1 MGQSLDGR
9 EKSIGSRI
17 FQIIVNLFLYFSYIY
32 YAPRTD
38 IVDTRE
44 RLVRYLLSLVQSL
57 TTHTDAE
64 GWHYDFKSRFY
75 MVYLEDT
82 GFALRNKPYLV
93 VHAVSLGV
101 IREILPWTV
110 AV

>member
-17 FQIIVNLFLYFSYIY
+17 FQIILNLFLYFSYIY

-57 TTHTDAE
+57 TTHTDAK

-75 MVYLEDT
+75 IVHLQDT

-101 IREILPWTV
+101 VREILP
-110 AV
+110 